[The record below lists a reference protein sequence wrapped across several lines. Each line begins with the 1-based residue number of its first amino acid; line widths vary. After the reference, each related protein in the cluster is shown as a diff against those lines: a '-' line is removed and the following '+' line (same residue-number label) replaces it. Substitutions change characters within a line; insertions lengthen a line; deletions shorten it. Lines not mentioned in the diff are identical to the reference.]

1 MTTSTGED
9 AADATHAHGVGIVGL
24 GVISAQYLATFRG
37 RTDVAVVAVADL
49 DRARAEA
56 VARDI
61 PGCRALSVADL
72 MSDPR
77 VETVLNLTIPA
88 AHAEIALQALAAG
101 KNVYGE
107 KPLAASL
114 SEARRVVDAVPSGA
128 WLGGAPDTV
137 LGTGIQTARAA
148 VDAGLIGRPVS
159 AMATWTSGGHESWHP
174 HPDFYYR
181 EGGGPLMDMGPYY
194 LTSLVQLLGPV
205 VRVSGASSRSRDV
218 RRIGTGPRAGEQIP
232 VEVDTHVTG
241 TLVHEGGALSTVTFS
256 FDGGQTGAPPIEVHG
271 EAGSLQ
277 APDPN
282 HFDGQVRVRR
292 HGAQEWADVPTGA
305 GYVGAGR
312 GVGLVDFLR
321 PDGGRASGAMALHV
335 LEIMTS
341 LLDAADERRW
351 VELVTTVERPTPV
364 PLTDFARLGLP
375 TSTERTPL

>member
-1 MTTSTGED
+1 MTTSTGSD
-9 AADATHAHGVGIVGL
+9 AGPTEGPHGIGIVGL
-24 GVISAQYLATFRG
+24 GVISGQYLTTFRG
-37 RTDVAVVAVADL
+37 RDDVAVVAVADL
-49 DRARAEA
+49 DAARAET

-61 PGCRALSVADL
+61 PGCRALTVADL
-72 MSDPR
+72 MTDPR
-77 VETVLNLTIPA
+77 VDTVLNLTIPA

-107 KPLAASL
+107 KPLAATL
-114 SEARRVVDAVPSGA
+114 ADARRIVDAVPAGT

-148 VDAGLIGRPVS
+148 VDAGLIGRPV
-159 AMATWTSGGHESWHP
+159 AAIATWTSGGHESWHP

-181 EGGGPLMDMGPYY
+181 EGGGPLLDMGPYY
-194 LTSLVQLLGPV
+194 LSSLVQLLGPV
-205 VRVSGASSRSRDV
+205 ARVSGASSRSRDI
-218 RRIGTGPRAGEQIP
+218 RRIATGPRAGEEIP

-241 TLVHEGGALSTVTFS
+241 TLVHEGGAISTVTFS
-256 FDGGQTGAPPIEVHG
+256 FDGGETGAPPIEVHG

-282 HFDGQVRVRR
+282 HFDGQVRMRR
-292 HGAQEWADVPTGA
+292 HGAQEWAEVPTGA

-321 PDGGRASGAMALHV
+321 PDGGRASGALALHV

-341 LLDAADERRW
+341 LLDAAHERRW
-351 VELVTTVERPTPV
+351 IELATTVERPAPV
-364 PLTDFARLGLP
+364 PLTRFGALP
-375 TSTERTPL
+375 R

>member
-1 MTTSTGED
+1 MTTATDSD
-9 AADATHAHGVGIVGL
+9 ARTVERAHGVGIVGL
-24 GVISAQYLATFRG
+24 GVISGQYLTTFRG
-37 RTDVAVVAVADL
+37 RDDVAVVAVADL
-49 DRARAEA
+49 DVARAQA

-61 PGCRALSVADL
+61 PGCRALSVAEL
-72 MSDPR
+72 VADPR
-77 VETVLNLTIPA
+77 VDTVLNLTIPA
-88 AHAEIALQALAAG
+88 AHAEIALQAFAAG

-107 KPLAASL
+107 KPLAATMT
-114 SEARRVVDAVPSGA
+114 EARQVVAAVPVGA

-159 AMATWTSGGHESWHP
+159 AIATWISGGHESWHP

-181 EGGGPLMDMGPYY
+181 PGGGPLLDMGPYY

-205 VRVSGASSRSRDV
+205 VRVSGASSRSRDI
-218 RRIGTGPRAGEQIP
+218 RRIATGPRAGEEIP

-241 TLVHEGGALSTVTFS
+241 TLVHEGGAISTVTFS

-282 HFDGQVRVRR
+282 LFDGQVRMRR
-292 HGAQEWADVPTGA
+292 HGAQDWADVPTGA

-321 PDGGRASGAMALHV
+321 RDGGRASGAMALHV
-335 LEIMTS
+335 LEIMSS
-341 LLDAADERRW
+341 LLAAAAERRW
-351 VELVTTVERPTPV
+351 VDLATTLERPAPV
-364 PLTDFARLGLP
+364 PLTRFGAVSR
-375 TSTERTPL
+375 